1 MLFRSAFDAGYQ
13 THVEAYINLIATGEP
28 VSFKEAITCP
38 DKDKWETAMDEEMT
52 SLMDMGTFALVDRPK
67 DRRIISCK
75 WVWRIKRDSKGNVE
89 RYKARLVARG
99 FTQIH
104 GLDYMDTYAPVTRL
118 ETIHLLCALATE
130 KDWEVRHIDVKT
142 AYLNGDLDKE
152 VYMEIPE
159 GFDNYNG
166 GKVLLLR
173 KALYGLKQAG
183 RQWY

>member
-1 MLFRSAFDAGYQ
+1 M
-13 THVEAYINLIATGEP
+13 
-28 VSFKEAITCP
+28 
-38 DKDKWETAMDEEMT
+38 
-52 SLMDMGTFALVDRPK
+52 
-67 DRRIISCK
+67 
-75 WVWRIKRDSKGNVE
+75 E
-89 RYKARLVARG
+89 RYKACLVARS

-130 KDWEVRHIDVKT
+130 KDWEVCHINIKT
-142 AYLNGDLDKE
+142 AYLNGDLDEE

-159 GFDNYNG
+159 GFDQYNG
-166 GKVLLLR
+166 TKVLLLR